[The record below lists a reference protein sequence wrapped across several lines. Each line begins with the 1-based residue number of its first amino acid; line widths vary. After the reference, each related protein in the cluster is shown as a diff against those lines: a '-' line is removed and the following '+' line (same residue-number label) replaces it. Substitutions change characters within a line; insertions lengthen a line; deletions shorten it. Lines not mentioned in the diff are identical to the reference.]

1 MPTPVRL
8 LVRIHLPVSSGP
20 RNKAVS
26 SRTRHVI
33 SGVKQKAPKEEH
45 LLEADIH
52 IHDRGCADHLIP
64 PNIPPVVSKKLLI
77 HLTRLPA
84 TRAGAKIHLSM
95 TDLHVPLSGKGGRS
109 GDTGCCRTRTRQ
121 AMTQRSLSLGLLV
134 RRKGKDAMAP
144 FGTSAL
150 ILWLVVHSVVWD
162 GLHCNSRPLRSYQS
176 FR

>member
-64 PNIPPVVSKKLLI
+64 PNIPPLWS
-77 HLTRLPA
+77 
-84 TRAGAKIHLSM
+84 
-95 TDLHVPLSGKGGRS
+95 
-109 GDTGCCRTRTRQ
+109 
-121 AMTQRSLSLGLLV
+121 QRN
-134 RRKGKDAMAP
+134 
-144 FGTSAL
+144 
-150 ILWLVVHSVVWD
+150 
-162 GLHCNSRPLRSYQS
+162 C
-176 FR
+176 